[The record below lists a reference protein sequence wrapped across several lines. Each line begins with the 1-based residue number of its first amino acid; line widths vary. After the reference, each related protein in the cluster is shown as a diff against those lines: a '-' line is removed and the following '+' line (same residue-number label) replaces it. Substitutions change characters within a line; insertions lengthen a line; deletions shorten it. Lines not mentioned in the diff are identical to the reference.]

1 MSWNTFKPFVKALV
15 IAGVVAYSL
24 WACLPV
30 DQKIHLGLD
39 LQGGSRL
46 LLQLSPSAASGP
58 ITSDIQAQTRQVIDQ
73 RINSLGVT
81 EPEISNVGGDRLL
94 VEIPNLKNPDEAE
107 QLIKQVAVLTY
118 KIMPQDVNAKA
129 EQDLQIL
136 NNPKLPGV
144 TAKQRAA
151 AQAYVEHGAYDA
163 SGPVVYTGKELKG
176 AQASYDQSG
185 NPNITFQTKDP
196 SKFANLTHKEM
207 GKLLA
212 IFLDERYV
220 SAATIIGEISDSGE
234 ITGQFTQEQTT
245 TLANELNAGALPA
258 SITIIEKESIGP
270 TLGKIDLI
278 QSLKASMLGLGL
290 VLLFMIAVYRL
301 PGLLADLALVIYVIV
316 MLGILAVSHATL
328 TLPGIAG
335 FVLSI
340 GMAVDANV
348 LIFERIKE
356 ELWNGK
362 TMRASVRVGFSR
374 AFSAVFDSHF
384 TTIVGAGVLFMLGTG
399 TVKGFAFTLF
409 WGTVVSLVTAVFI
422 TRFFVDVLVDNNL
435 LSAPEFYGVK
445 SRRRWDLRQD
455 GGPGVNHV
463 FPQAQLE
470 YRRMVPH
477 RFGDLVP
484 RSSRSVLA
492 RWSITASRVVT
503 ASNRRTCCAWVS
515 PSPAVPKSTS
525 PSRNPSAPMRS
536 RLRWPRST
544 WRMSASTPPEPTASI
559 SRSRRRPRL
568 PTTPSRSKM
577 R

>member
-220 SAATIIGEISDSGE
+220 SAATIIGEISDLS
-234 ITGQFTQEQTT
+234 
-245 TLANELNAGALPA
+245 
-258 SITIIEKESIGP
+258 
-270 TLGKIDLI
+270 LI
-278 QSLKASMLGLGL
+278 H
-290 VLLFMIAVYRL
+290 I
-301 PGLLADLALVIYVIV
+301 
-316 MLGILAVSHATL
+316 
-328 TLPGIAG
+328 
-335 FVLSI
+335 
-340 GMAVDANV
+340 
-348 LIFERIKE
+348 
-356 ELWNGK
+356 
-362 TMRASVRVGFSR
+362 
-374 AFSAVFDSHF
+374 
-384 TTIVGAGVLFMLGTG
+384 
-399 TVKGFAFTLF
+399 
-409 WGTVVSLVTAVFI
+409 
-422 TRFFVDVLVDNNL
+422 
-435 LSAPEFYGVK
+435 
-445 SRRRWDLRQD
+445 
-455 GGPGVNHV
+455 
-463 FPQAQLE
+463 
-470 YRRMVPH
+470 
-477 RFGDLVP
+477 
-484 RSSRSVLA
+484 
-492 RWSITASRVVT
+492 
-503 ASNRRTCCAWVS
+503 
-515 PSPAVPKSTS
+515 
-525 PSRNPSAPMRS
+525 
-536 RLRWPRST
+536 
-544 WRMSASTPPEPTASI
+544 
-559 SRSRRRPRL
+559 
-568 PTTPSRSKM
+568 
-577 R
+577 

>member
-24 WACLPV
+24 WACLPI
-30 DQKIHLGLD
+30 DTKIHLGLD

-46 LLQLSPSAASGP
+46 LLQLSPTAESGP

-81 EPEISNVGGDRLL
+81 EPQISNVGSTRIL
-94 VEIPNLKNPDEAE
+94 VELPNVKNPDQAE
-107 QLIKQVAVLTY
+107 QLLKQVAVLEY
-118 KIMPQDVNAKA
+118 KIMPPEVEAKA
-129 EQDLQIL
+129 EQALQIV
-136 NNPKLPGV
+136 NNPKLGGFS
-144 TAKQRAA
+144 AKQRAQ
-151 AQAYVEHGAYDA
+151 AQAYVEQGAYAA
-163 SGPVVYTGKELKG
+163 SGKVVYTGKEL
-176 AQASYDQSG
+176 QSASPGFDQSG
-185 NPNITFQTKDP
+185 NPDITFITKNP
-196 SKFANLTHKEM
+196 SKFFDLTKANL

-212 IFLDERYV
+212 VFLDHRYV
-220 SAATIIGEISDSGE
+220 SAATIQGEISSQGQ
-234 ITGQFTQEQTT
+234 ITGQFTQDQTT

-258 SITIIEKESIGP
+258 SISIIEKESIGP

-278 QSLKASMLGLGL
+278 QSLRASMLGLGL
-290 VLLFMIAVYRL
+290 VLIFMVVVYRL
-301 PGLLADLALVIYVIV
+301 PGLLADIALVIYVIA

-362 TMRASVRVGFSR
+362 TMRASVRVGFAR

-409 WGTVVSLVTAVFI
+409 WGTVVSLITAVFI
-422 TRFFVDVLVDNNL
+422 TRFFVDVLVDNNV

-445 SRRRWDLRQD
+445 ADD
-455 GGPGVNHV
+455 IGIFAKAGA
-463 FPQAQLE
+463 QA
-470 YRRMVPH
+470 
-477 RFGDLVP
+477 
-484 RSSRSVLA
+484 
-492 RWSITASRVVT
+492 
-503 ASNRRTCCAWVS
+503 
-515 PSPAVPKSTS
+515 
-525 PSRNPSAPMRS
+525 
-536 RLRWPRST
+536 
-544 WRMSASTPPEPTASI
+544 
-559 SRSRRRPRL
+559 
-568 PTTPSRSKM
+568 
-577 R
+577 